1 MRRPS
6 EYVPAALARLR
17 GSLIPDCAE
26 VMRHGDSSA
35 QVVRV
40 GSRSR
45 SEDTMTETDVSEF
58 FRVLA
63 FSSDFPRLAKGEA
76 VELERAGQSPEL
88 HIVTAIRSDIT
99 GDALTVGLSAAFTE
113 SDMGYDGRRSTI
125 GGVRR
130 VRFSA
135 RALTLEMPGD
145 IIVAESSTGTTADR
159 RMVCIASAQWPDETP
174 PQTGDKI
181 ALASGS
187 YAVKSVRPAVG
198 YWILEARQC

>member
-1 MRRPS
+1 MRKPS

-45 SEDTMTETDVSEF
+45 SEDTMTEADVSEF

-63 FSSDFPRLAKGEA
+63 YSSDFPRLAKGEA
-76 VELERAGQSPEL
+76 VELERAGRSPEL

-113 SDMGYDGRRSTI
+113 SDMGYDGRRRTI

-145 IIVAESSTGTTADR
+145 IVAESSTGTTADR

-181 ALASGS
+181 AMATGS

-198 YWILEARQC
+198 YWILEVRQC